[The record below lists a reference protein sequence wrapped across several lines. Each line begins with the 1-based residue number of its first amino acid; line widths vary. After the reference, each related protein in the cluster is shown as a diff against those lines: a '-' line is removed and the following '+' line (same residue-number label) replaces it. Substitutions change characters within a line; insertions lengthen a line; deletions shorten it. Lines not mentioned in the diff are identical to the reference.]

1 MASRRG
7 TALDNYL
14 THNQRDNSNGR
25 HQSQK
30 YLLPTNDSATW
41 ETNFFRS
48 QNECL
53 D

>member
-1 MASRRG
+1 MTAKRG

-14 THNQRDNSNGR
+14 THNQIDNSHGR

-30 YLLPTNDSATW
+30 YSPPTHDSGSW

-48 QNECL
+48 QN
-53 D
+53 